1 MPTVKLDPSFK
12 KITDGKTAVKVEAQS
27 VKQALD
33 FLDEKYSG
41 FGKLIFDGSSRLQN
55 FVLIYV
61 DDQDIRYGQGLK
73 TPLNPDSTMLIVKA
87 VAGG

>member
-12 KITDGKTAVKVEAQS
+12 KLTGGSTKVKVSAES
-27 VKQALD
+27 VGQALKE
-33 FLDEKYSG
+33 LEEKYNGIENMLFQS
-41 FGKLIFDGSSRLQN
+41 KTKLQN

-61 DDQDIRYGQGLK
+61 DDEDIRYAGGLK
-73 TPLNPDSTMLIVKA
+73 TPLQPDSVMLIVKA